1 MTGSRLPIKFLVIT
15 MTYILRKQ
23 IGECWGRRFHPIVCP
38 QPHPIVGMP
47 SLDLYR
53 LVELLSSIES
63 NLYRVWIDCKNNDL
77 CTSIERERAR
87 LERIIDTITP
97 LLSPRTEE
105 EEPIDLLAAAAHPS

>member
-1 MTGSRLPIKFLVIT
+1 MGKHGGAVFPPT
-15 MTYILRKQ
+15 
-23 IGECWGRRFHPIVCP
+23 FHPSP
-38 QPHPIVGMP
+38 PPPIVGMP

-63 NLYRVWIDCKNNDL
+63 NLYRVWIVCKNSDV

-105 EEPIDLLAAAAHPS
+105 EEPIDLLAAAEPL